1 MHESGGLTRG
11 AVAGHSCL
19 APPFSQQAAQLV
31 GCPAGALGHQEKERR
46 RHRDITGISRRS
58 GVYAEQGVEDV
69 FVMQVTEWKVAAAGP
84 PMGLL
89 HGAV

>member
-1 MHESGGLTRG
+1 M
-11 AVAGHSCL
+11 
-19 APPFSQQAAQLV
+19 
-31 GCPAGALGHQEKERR
+31 
-46 RHRDITGISRRS
+46 
-58 GVYAEQGVEDV
+58 YAEQGVEDV